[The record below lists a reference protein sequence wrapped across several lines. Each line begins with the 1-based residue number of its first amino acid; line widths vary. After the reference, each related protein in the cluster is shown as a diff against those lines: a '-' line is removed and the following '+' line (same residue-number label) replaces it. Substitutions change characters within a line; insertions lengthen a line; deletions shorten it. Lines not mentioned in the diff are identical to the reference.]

1 MEQRRTLMMALG
13 RTRRAWTNHIK
24 TVASSIGIP
33 ESYHVVILYLSRN
46 PGANQRKIA
55 EFSNVTT
62 SAINQTLKGMIADG
76 YVQKETDGCDRR
88 NSKLF
93 LTEKGE
99 RVALLLRE
107 KLHRSDEKITNMITP
122 EKEAEMIAILD
133 RIHECLQEELMC

>member
-1 MEQRRTLMMALG
+1 MEHCRTLMMALG
-13 RTRRAWTNHIK
+13 RTRRAWMNHTK
-24 TVASSIGIP
+24 SVALSLGIP
-33 ESYHVVILYLSRN
+33 ESYRVVIMYLSRN
-46 PGANQRKIA
+46 PGANQRIIA

-62 SAINQTLKGMIADG
+62 SAINQTVKGMIADD

-99 RVALLLRE
+99 QVALLLRE

-122 EKEAEMIAILD
+122 EKEAEIIAILD
-133 RIHECLQEELMC
+133 RIHDCLQEELTC